1 LGRNNDDETLRR
13 RSAWLIPL
21 SIFGV
26 TFALSAVMLLYY
38 LAPRGNSLFNE
49 QAAPTSRSDI
59 VAISVGGK
67 GFRIP
72 ANYLMYDS
80 ARSGGE
86 RADIAMYALL
96 PDLSGWSNWA
106 ADAFASNAPD
116 SDVVFLTIHKD
127 KLGVK
132 EGDKL
137 TRVYSDYLADH
148 NGREGPYE
156 LRQYAF
162 RPDTGYRGEDLF
174 VGQTDAGPVVLRC
187 VQLAPDVPS
196 PSCLR
201 ETSVAPGVSLTLRFK
216 RAHLDSW
223 RDITVK
229 TDRLLASFR
238 KPTRN

>member
-1 LGRNNDDETLRR
+1 MGRYKDDETVRR

-21 SIFGV
+21 SVFGV
-26 TFALSAVMLLYY
+26 TFVLSAVLLLYY
-38 LAPRGNSLFNE
+38 LAPRDNLFNE

-59 VAISVGGK
+59 VALSVAGRP
-67 GFRIP
+67 FHIP

-80 ARSGGE
+80 ARGGGE
-86 RADIAMYALL
+86 KATITIYALL

-106 ADAFASNAPD
+106 TDAFASNAPD

-137 TRVYSDYLADH
+137 TRVYADYLADRSGH
-148 NGREGPYE
+148 EGLYG
-156 LRQYAF
+156 LHQYAF
-162 RPDTGYRGEDLF
+162 RSDTGYRGQDLF
-174 VGQTDAGPVVLRC
+174 VGQTESGTVVLRC
-187 VQLAPDVPS
+187 DQLAPEVPS

-201 ETSVAPGVSLTLRFK
+201 ETPLAPGVSLTLRFK
-216 RAHLDSW
+216 RAHLESW

-229 TDRLLASFR
+229 VEHLLASFR
-238 KPTRN
+238 QPAHK